1 MCKECGR
8 GFKTS
13 ADLTRHSNVHS
24 KQMTFVCDVEG
35 CAKSY
40 TRRDGV
46 TLHKKTVQCGNCSKL
61 HFDMLSKSPSSSCKF
76 IALEIGPSVAVQA
89 VHCSRVTQ

>member
-1 MCKECGR
+1 MNLKNNIVLTIFHTILTWMVFQCREKMANTMLFLRSFNVCKECGR

-40 TRRDGV
+40 TRRDGA
-46 TLHKKTVQCGNCSKL
+46 TLHKKTV
-61 HFDMLSKSPSSSCKF
+61 H
-76 IALEIGPSVAVQA
+76 
-89 VHCSRVTQ
+89 